1 MKNLSLLK
9 RKEADKF
16 FERNKSLFQNNTF
29 DSLDKKILDLIK
41 INSIK
46 ADHILEIGCAN
57 GKNLN
62 QYSKLCNS
70 KKATVLI
77 YPKKQLMMER
87 EDLKILNY

>member
-46 ADHILEIGCAN
+46 ADHILEIGCAFR
-57 GKNLN
+57 
-62 QYSKLCNS
+62 
-70 KKATVLI
+70 KKFKSI
-77 YPKKQLMMER
+77 
-87 EDLKILNY
+87 LKIM